1 MPWSSAF
8 DDPIPL
14 PNGKHAKTL
23 REAAD
28 YILSLPE
35 AEQQHRAWQPAIE
48 ILIGAAE
55 GRDFMLHAWIAMKQ
69 ALGKDMPAPESPKK
83 RAKSYRIIR

>member
-1 MPWSSAF
+1 MAR
-8 DDPIPL
+8 
-14 PNGKHAKTL
+14 TL
-23 REAAD
+23 REAAN
-28 YILSLPE
+28 YILSLPSHVQKRRE
-35 AEQQHRAWQPAIE
+35 WQTAIE

-69 ALGKDMPAPESPKK
+69 ALGKDKPAPESPKK

>member
-1 MPWSSAF
+1 MPWSSRF

-14 PNGKHAKTL
+14 PNGRTARTL

-28 YILSLPE
+28 YIVSLPK
-35 AEQQHRAWQPAIE
+35 AEQKHRAWQTAIE

-69 ALGKDMPAPESPKK
+69 ALGKDTPTREPLKK
-83 RAKSYRIIR
+83 RVKSYRIIR

>member
-1 MPWSSAF
+1 M
-8 DDPIPL
+8 
-14 PNGKHAKTL
+14 

-28 YILSLPE
+28 YIVSLPKV
-35 AEQQHRAWQPAIE
+35 EQQHRAWQTAIE

-69 ALGKDMPAPESPKK
+69 ALGKDAPAPKPPKK
-83 RAKSYRIIR
+83 RAKSYRITR